1 MACQELG
8 EGTFAAAIATHYCMN
23 LASPEGEIDSFEN
36 RLIPHRGVE
45 IVDLK

>member
-23 LASPEGEIDSFEN
+23 LASTQGEIDSLEN
-36 RLIPHRGVE
+36 RLIPHHGVE

>member
-23 LASPEGEIDSFEN
+23 LAGPQGEIDSFEN
-36 RLIPHRGVE
+36 RLIPHRCVE